1 MIEVEI
7 RHQVLFWKTEKSKK
21 KWILTQTQL
30 NKTRFYYFHVV
41 AFHLKRLFER
51 DKNVLDKY
59 FNLQVSFLSFY
70 KSSKTLCLSL
80 MNYERRTWRV
90 FLILSPP
97 LSILLFLL
105 SSNLLISHSFK
116 KKVSEWFLQIFRE
129 NSSIEI
135 SCWLIHPLLSFEMQ
149 PSA

>member
-1 MIEVEI
+1 MTLMIEVEI

-30 NKTRFYYFHVV
+30 NKTRFYFFHVV
-41 AFHLKRLFER
+41 AFHLKRLIER
-51 DKNVLDKY
+51 DKNVLDKD
-59 FNLQVSFLSFY
+59 FNLHVSFLSFCKY
-70 KSSKTLCLSL
+70 TLSKLDELWTKNLKSVSHS
-80 MNYERRTWRV
+80 
-90 FLILSPP
+90 LSPSLYSP
-97 LSILLFLL
+97 FSSFFKSFDLPLFL
-105 SSNLLISHSFK
+105 

-129 NSSIEI
+129 NSSIET